1 MPRSPGSI
9 AALPKANVLVID
21 DSDSVRKKIKSLLT
35 QARMVEFLFEAKS
48 GLEGIKLLM
57 EKRVDLV
64 LCDIVMPEFDG
75 FKFLISKSTRPE
87 LASIPVI
94 LLTSEKDPAM
104 KIKGF
109 QNGAYD
115 YVFKPFEEAD
125 LLSRVRLHL
134 RLKFQQDELKQ
145 SVSHLRELSGSDEL
159 TNVHNRRRF
168 MEYLSREFSRA
179 RRYKCPLSLV
189 FFDVDRFKEINDRW
203 GHPAG
208 DSVLVRITGI
218 MQKVMRTCDLIG
230 RYGGDEFTLLLP
242 HTNLSGATRT
252 TERVR
257 KEIESTVVPESN
269 GSLHV
274 TISAGIAAFP
284 ECRVTA
290 PEELLARADEALYR
304 AKANGRNRMERA
316 H

>member
-1 MPRSPGSI
+1 MPRSPGSVT
-9 AALPKANVLVID
+9 ALPKANILVID

-75 FKFLISKSTRPE
+75 FKFLISKGTRPE

-94 LLTSEKDPAM
+94 LLTSEKDSAM

-115 YVFKPFEEAD
+115 YVFKPFDEAD

-134 RLKFQQDELKQ
+134 QLKFQQDELKQ
-145 SVSHLRELSGSDEL
+145 SVSHLRELSGRDEL

-189 FFDVDRFKEINDRW
+189 LFDVDRFKEINDRW
-203 GHPAG
+203 GNSAG
-208 DSVLVRITGI
+208 DNVLVRITEI
-218 MQKVMRTCDLIG
+218 MQKVMRSCDLIG
-230 RYGGDEFTLLLP
+230 RYGRDEFTLLLP
-242 HTNLSGATRT
+242 HTNLSGAARS

-257 KEIESTVVPESN
+257 KQIESTTVPESK
-269 GSLHV
+269 GSFRV

-304 AKANGRNRMERA
+304 AKANGRNRTEKA
-316 H
+316 